1 MTHNT
6 IEVACQ
12 VKSCVQWVI
21 TETDDDDDDDLCN
34 STETCPK
41 WMLIKQK
48 KENYLAPTAPPGVS
62 WTLTGS
68 YKNDENC

>member
-12 VKSCVQWVI
+12 VKSCVQSVI

-34 STETCPK
+34 STEKCPK
-41 WMLIKQK
+41 
-48 KENYLAPTAPPGVS
+48 
-62 WTLTGS
+62 
-68 YKNDENC
+68 